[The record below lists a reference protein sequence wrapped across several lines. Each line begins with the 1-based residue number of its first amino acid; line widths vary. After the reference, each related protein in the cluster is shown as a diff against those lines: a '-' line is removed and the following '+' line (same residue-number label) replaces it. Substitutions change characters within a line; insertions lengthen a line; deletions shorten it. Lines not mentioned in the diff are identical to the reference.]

1 MGGVWERQI
10 RSARSILSSL
20 LKTHGHSMNDESLN
34 TLMTEVEA
42 ILNSCPLAVELLND
56 GSSIN
61 PICPSNILSMKSKV
75 VMPPTGEFVQAD
87 IYCRKR
93 WCRVQHIA
101 EEFWSRWHK
110 EFLVTLQECKKWTK
124 NKRNFQVGDV
134 VILKDDSQ
142 HRNHWPMALI
152 TKTHQDRNGDVRNI
166 ELKLGK
172 RKSTGNVILEQPI
185 SKIVLI
191 LESNL
196 VEH

>member
-1 MGGVWERQI
+1 
-10 RSARSILSSL
+10 
-20 LKTHGHSMNDESLN
+20 
-34 TLMTEVEA
+34 MTEVEA
-42 ILNSCPLAVELLND
+42 ILNSRPLAVELLND

-61 PICPSNILSMKSKV
+61 PICPSNILSMKSNV
-75 VMPPTGEFVQAD
+75 VMPPPGEFVQAD
-87 IYCRKR
+87 IYCHKR

-101 EEFWSRWHK
+101 EVFWSRWRK
-110 EFLVTLQECKKWTK
+110 EFLVTLQERKKWTK

-152 TKTHQDRNGDVRNI
+152 TKTHQDRNGDVQNV

-172 RKSTGNVILEQPI
+172 RKSTGNVILKRPI

-191 LESNL
+191 LESYL
-196 VEH
+196 VEN